1 MNEVTVVISPAP
13 GNRNTSKGW
22 HWSRYHKE
30 RKRIS
35 KEVGW
40 QVKGCKLRPPVNL
53 ILFRRAWQ
61 RMDPTGVVES
71 AKPVLDALVEHGVI
85 PSDDSSVIA
94 RMEWPEQEV
103 SRKKPVKSELIVTL
117 REV

>member
-13 GNRNTSKGW
+13 GNRNNSKGH
-22 HWSRYHKE
+22 HWAKYHKE

-35 KEVGW
+35 EEVGW
-40 QVKGCKLRPPVNL
+40 QVRGRKLNPPVNL
-53 ILFRRAWQ
+53 ILRRKGYNK
-61 RMDPTGVVES
+61 MDPTGVVES

-85 PSDDSSVIA
+85 PSDDSTVIA
-94 RMEWPEQEV
+94 RMEWPQQEI
-103 SRKKPVKSELIVTL
+103 SRKKPVKSELTVTL